1 MLSMKEKLYDLL
13 SKILEIHKDEINDE
27 ISPIN
32 TPTWDSFNAIM
43 MIAELE
49 KASGVRFDM
58 ADLMAVKNAG
68 DIKKILDKYKIKY
81 EC

>member
-13 SKILEIHKDEINDE
+13 SRILEIHKDEINDE

-58 ADLMAVKNAG
+58 ADLMAVKNVG